1 MLEIHS
7 KRIPPDVIV
16 LELAGRITLGRD
28 AQHLEWMGT
37 ALVRDKEK
45 KVVLDLT
52 NVSRMDSTGVGI
64 IMMVCGLL
72 RQSGGELRLAGARGL
87 VEEVLKLTNV
97 HNMIAVH
104 PSVELAAASFGAA
117 GAAASS

>member
-1 MLEIHS
+1 MEIHS

-16 LELAGRITLGRD
+16 LELAGRITLGSD

-52 NVSRMDSTGVGI
+52 NVSRLDSTGVGI

-72 RQSGGELRLAGARGL
+72 KQSGGEMRLAGAKGL
-87 VEEVLKLTNV
+87 VGDVLKLTNV
-97 HNMIAVH
+97 QNMIAVH
-104 PSVELAAASFGAA
+104 PDAEAAAASFGASA
-117 GAAASS
+117 

>member
-16 LELAGRITLGRD
+16 LELAGRIILGRD

-45 KVVLDLT
+45 KLC
-52 NVSRMDSTGVGI
+52 ST
-64 IMMVCGLL
+64 
-72 RQSGGELRLAGARGL
+72 SP
-87 VEEVLKLTNV
+87 T
-97 HNMIAVH
+97 
-104 PSVELAAASFGAA
+104 
-117 GAAASS
+117 

>member
-16 LELAGRITLGRD
+16 LQLAGRITIGND

-45 KVVLDLT
+45 KVILDLS
-52 NVSRMDSTGVGI
+52 NVSRVDSTGIGI
-64 IMMVCGLL
+64 IMMVCGLVK
-72 RQSGGELRLAGARGL
+72 QSGGELRIAGAKGL
-87 VEEVLKLTNV
+87 VNDLLKLTNV
-97 HNMIAVH
+97 HQMIAVH
-104 PSVELAAASFGAA
+104 SSVET
-117 GAAASS
+117 AASSFGSA

>member
-16 LELAGRITLGRD
+16 LELTGRITLGND

-52 NVSRMDSTGVGI
+52 NVSRVDSTGVGI

-72 RQSGGELRLAGARGL
+72 KQSGGELRLAGAKGL
-87 VEEVLKLTNV
+87 VEDVLKLTNV

-104 PSVELAAASFGAA
+104 PDAKTAAASFG
-117 GAAASS
+117 GASA

>member
-1 MLEIHS
+1 
-7 KRIPPDVIV
+7 
-16 LELAGRITLGRD
+16 
-28 AQHLEWMGT
+28 
-37 ALVRDKEK
+37 
-45 KVVLDLT
+45 
-52 NVSRMDSTGVGI
+52 MDSTGVGI

-97 HNMIAVH
+97 HSMIAVH
-104 PSVELAAASFGAA
+104 PSVELAAASFGAT